1 MIEAY
6 VPRSTSSTCD
16 VGCCGEPVNIPGVGD
31 MCHKIYAI
39 VQENANLAERIQ
51 SFMFAS
57 KNGNTC
63 DVRKDDPSC
72 MTEELTAIMFEL
84 DRLHVILLDINS
96 RL

>member
-1 MIEAY
+1 MFKDNNT
-6 VPRSTSSTCD
+6 VSTGT
-16 VGCCGEPVNIPGVGD
+16 CGEPVHIPGVGD

-39 VQENANLAERIQ
+39 VQENANLAEHIHD
-51 SFMFAS
+51 FMFGS

-72 MTEELTAIMFEL
+72 MTEALTASMFEL